1 MVLLSS
7 DILFPRTE
15 FVKYAGQGEPLPMLK
30 PTVKLE
36 DLKRRVREVLPEIT
50 EIRHALHRIP
60 ETKLEEKETAK
71 RIRDVIAGT
80 GVEVLEPYLGTDVV
94 ALLWGTE
101 GGGGRSDAGQ
111 SGQPKSGRREQ
122 SARRA
127 AGKGG
132 GLNVTLRAD
141 IDALPIE
148 DKSGK
153 AWASGHTGRAHAC
166 GHDGHT
172 AILLGTLKVLAGLTD
187 RFSGSVR
194 FVFQPAEEEAAG
206 GKMMIDK
213 GLLATDPRPAAV
225 FALHGWP
232 GTPVGTVAA
241 TPGAAMAAQ
250 DRFRITV
257 SGRGGHGAV
266 PHRSI
271 DPIVTSAQVIMGL
284 QTVISRSLDPV
295 SAAVCSV
302 CTIHGGQ
309 ASNAIPDEVVMEGTT
324 RYFDRKVQSVIRSR
338 MEEVIGGICSS
349 ASASYSFRYD
359 QGYIPLVNDPQE
371 VSFLA
376 RVVEAY
382 LGRDA
387 WIADL
392 PPTMGAEDFAY
403 YLDRVPGVFL
413 RLGLGE
419 KSPSLH
425 SPEFD
430 FNDRALEPGITVMS
444 ALALE
449 TLARGAAGSIPEA
462 RKSGSKQKA

>member
-1 MVLLSS
+1 M
-7 DILFPRTE
+7 
-15 FVKYAGQGEPLPMLK
+15 PMLK
-30 PTVKLE
+30 PTVDLK

-50 EIRHALHRIP
+50 AIRHALHRMP
-60 ETKLEEKETAK
+60 ETKLEEKQTAE
-71 RIRDVIAGT
+71 RIRQVISGT
-80 GVEVLEPYLGTDVV
+80 RAEMLKPYLGTDVV
-94 ALLWGTE
+94 ALLWGSGE
-101 GGGGRSDAGQ
+101 GGRAQDGGQR
-111 SGQPKSGRREQ
+111 GQPKSSQRGKGSRHT
-122 SARRA
+122 
-127 AGKGG
+127 AGKGD

-141 IDALPIE
+141 IDALPID

-153 AWASGHTGRAHAC
+153 AWASGHAGRAHAC

-172 AILLGTLKVLAGLTD
+172 AILLGALKVLAELTD

-194 FVFQPAEEEAAG
+194 FVFQPAEEEAGG
-206 GKMMIDK
+206 GKMMVDK

-257 SGRGGHGAV
+257 RGRGGHGAV

-271 DPIVTSAQVIMGL
+271 DPIVTGAQVILGL

-324 RYFDRKVQSVIRSR
+324 RYFDRRVQSLIRSR

-349 ASASYSFRYD
+349 AGAGYSLEYN

-382 LGRDA
+382 LGADA
-387 WIADL
+387 WIPDL
-392 PPTMGAEDFAY
+392 PPAMGAEDFAY

-419 KSPSLH
+419 NSPSLH

-430 FNDRALEPGITVMS
+430 FNDRSLEPGIIVMC

-449 TLARGAAGSIPEA
+449 TLARGSAGSIFEA
-462 RKSGSKQKA
+462 GKSGLKLKKAGTHPQKKSSHET